1 MILTRVVEFGRRRR
15 KRHGPARRPRR
26 LLPAPWQ
33 PLAALIG
40 VAGALWFAA
49 AQPPDAVGDAG
60 GNRALALRGDGAVD
74 GNGAGATNGNGVFTL
89 CLRPSQQ
96 NCVID
101 GDTIRY
107 GGARIRLEGI
117 DAPETHEPKCASE
130 AARGRQ
136 ATRRLLQLINAGPF
150 QLVRTGDRDEDRYGR
165 KLRTI
170 TRAGRSLSDTL
181 IAEGLARPWDGARRS
196 WCG

>member
-1 MILTRVVEFGRRRR
+1 LREGREAPVVLAKVVESTRRWRRRHEPARRRR
-15 KRHGPARRPRR
+15 RVA
-26 LLPAPWQ
+26 APW
-33 PLAALIG
+33 PLVALIG
-40 VAGALWFAA
+40 VAGAVWFAA
-49 AQPPDAVGDAG
+49 ALPPHAAGDHGADG
-60 GNRALALRGDGAVD
+60 ALALHGDGAI
-74 GNGAGATNGNGVFTL
+74 AGNGVFTL
-89 CLRPSQQ
+89 CLRASQQ

-136 ATRRLLQLINAGPF
+136 ATRRLLELINAGPF
-150 QLVRTGDRDEDRYGR
+150 LLVRTGDRDEDRYGR
-165 KLRTI
+165 KLRTL
-170 TRAGRSLSDTL
+170 TRGGRSLSDVL